1 MILKNDTTPPERFIV
16 KRIPYGLQDFESLI
30 QDGYLYVDKTPYIFD
45 LISRGKVFFF
55 ARPRRFGKS
64 LLVSTLKAIFE
75 GKKDLFNG
83 LAIQKL
89 RTDWPVHPV
98 IHLDFSALDYGSDSI
113 LRESLLIT
121 LNDIGKCYNLDLSE
135 YSEPGVRFKALIENL
150 SKKNKVVVLIDEYDK
165 PILEHLDNVAMAREC
180 QSILRS
186 IYGKLKPLD
195 THLKFVFITGVSKFS
210 KTSIFSDLNQLE
222 DLSESAATAELL
234 GYTQEEI
241 KEHFPSHLQQ
251 LSLKYEQSLEETIKQ
266 MKAWYNGYRFSKEAE
281 IQVLD
286 AATNRLTKPQKINL
300 MYNPVSVNSCLQ
312 NGLFQNYWFA
322 TGTPSHLVKL
332 IKQGKHSL
340 KEVSSYENIRA
351 SNSTF
356 GSCELDAIP
365 LDALLYQAGYLTI
378 KTFDIKTNT
387 GTLGY
392 PNFELRDSMASYLLS
407 LQINHSEGEI
417 AHHAVELRNAFEQK
431 DIGLV
436 ASIFT
441 SLFANIP
448 YEIHVGE
455 EAYYHSLI
463 FMALTMLGW
472 DVRVEDFTSKGR
484 TDLCL
489 QFPNMIF
496 LIEFKFNASAQTGL
510 DQIIAKRYFEKYELE
525 GKPILLIG
533 MSFNYKDKKLS
544 VEHVEQPLSSIKQ
557 G

>member
-165 PILEHLDNVAMAREC
+165 PILEHLDNVAMAKEC
-180 QSILRS
+180 QNILRS

-195 THLKFVFITGVSKFS
+195 AHLKFVFITGVSKFS
-210 KTSIFSDLNQLE
+210 KTSIFSDLNQLK
-222 DLSESAATAELL
+222 DISESAFSAELV
-234 GYTQEEI
+234 GYTEAEI
-241 KEHFPSHLQQ
+241 RENFTDYLQPLAQ
-251 LSLKYEQSLEETIKQ
+251 RYNLSFDETIKQ
-266 MKAWYNGYRFSKEAE
+266 MRSWYNGYRFSRELVT
-281 IQVLD
+281 QSPD
-286 AATNRLTKPQKINL
+286 LTTERPISL
-300 MYNPVSVNSCLQ
+300 MYNPVSVNSCLDNQ
-312 NGLFQNYWFA
+312 HFQNYWFL

-417 AHHAVELRNAFEQK
+417 AHLAVELQ
-431 DIGLV
+431 
-436 ASIFT
+436 
-441 SLFANIP
+441 
-448 YEIHVGE
+448 
-455 EAYYHSLI
+455 
-463 FMALTMLGW
+463 
-472 DVRVEDFTSKGR
+472 
-484 TDLCL
+484 
-489 QFPNMIF
+489 
-496 LIEFKFNASAQTGL
+496 
-510 DQIIAKRYFEKYELE
+510 
-525 GKPILLIG
+525 
-533 MSFNYKDKKLS
+533 S
-544 VEHVEQPLSSIKQ
+544 VEHIEQPLESIKQ
-557 G
+557 A